1 MKYLLALIISSL
13 CFLSACGQHSM
24 PLTDEEIRLIDSVLV
39 KDVPEGGAG
48 LAIGI
53 VRDGKIIY
61 EDYAGY
67 ENLEDSTFID
77 RNSRFN
83 IASNGKQFTALAVLR
98 LAHQNK
104 LDLDDDIRTYL
115 PNLFASIQDKITIN
129 NLLNHTSGIR
139 DFYDLWSLQGK
150 TWWRLSANNGDV
162 LEFLENQEDLNFE
175 PGSQYLYSNSN
186 YVLLAQIIEKVS
198 GDAFTNYT
206 DTLFHGLGM
215 TSSSFESDYANIEGP
230 IAKPY
235 FNFDTWTTFNWT
247 NNIVGDGAL
256 FSTLPDQLQWEKVIQ
271 TNSSYPISADIIEKS
286 QNPIAGSEFTNYGFG
301 IEFDQYQAKKRLFH
315 LGATGAWKAVTYRFL
330 DERLAIVV
338 LTNSG
343 KVIPSLTARNIVDVL
358 FDEDKQIDNYKSEP
372 AEIGTRVEPDDIIG
386 TYQNE
391 NGFTFRFVQRGD
403 ELYLL
408 RNGQNDTRIFRES
421 ANIFHQWNDPAFKQ
435 EFTISTDNKMQVTAY
450 YTTHDPYTLT
460 RIEADFTEYDFTK
473 LEGTFINS
481 ETDVAMEISFIRDN
495 EYKVKISDRELS
507 GQLLKPTL
515 LRAGNYSVKVRYE
528 NGAIEQLLLDGER
541 IKNVFFER
549 E

>member
-1 MKYLLALIISSL
+1 MKYLLVLIISSL

-24 PLTDEEIRLIDSVLV
+24 PLTDEEIRLIDSILV

-53 VRDGKIIY
+53 VREGKIIY

-67 ENLEDSTFID
+67 ENLEDSTLID

-115 PNLFASIQDKITIN
+115 PNLFNSIQDKITIS

-150 TWWRLSANNGDV
+150 IWWRLSANNGDV
-162 LEFLENQEDLNFE
+162 LEFLENQEELNFE

-186 YVLLAQIIEKVS
+186 YVLLAEIIKMVS
-198 GDAFTNYT
+198 GEAFTNYT
-206 DTLFHGLGM
+206 DTLFHDLGM

-230 IAKPY
+230 VAKPY
-235 FNFDTWTTFNWT
+235 FNFDTWTTFNWS

-256 FSTLPDQLQWEKVIQ
+256 FSTLPDQLQWEQVIQ
-271 TNSSYPISADIIEKS
+271 TNSSYPISSDIIEKS
-286 QNPIAGSEFTNYGFG
+286 QNPITGSVFTNYGFG
-301 IEFDQYQAKKRLFH
+301 IEFDEYQAKKRLFH

-358 FDEDKQIDNYKSEP
+358 FDEDKQINNYKTEP
-372 AEIGTRVEPDDIIG
+372 SEIGTRVEPDDIVG

-460 RIEADFTEYDFTK
+460 RIEADFTEYDFTT
-473 LEGTFINS
+473 LEGAFINS

-541 IKNVFFER
+541 IKNVLFER